1 MATKK
6 ELQKMG
12 IDFIN
17 LEIQLLNDTGKS
29 IFDNSIYQGLYE
41 KNEVWRNGVDNF
53 LTNINDN
60 TNNNLELRRY
70 FNCLISLVNMY
81 YLEYKEKAEDFD
93 RISLKVN
100 LQLLETLSVEKEIF
114 NLSFYEAISQLLK
127 SSEGLNK
134 TAQGLYEMQLDKL
147 KPGIKEK
154 TEAEIKNWN
163 DKLREAKKKQKR
175 YEETREDTLE
185 DLIKD
190 ENTIK
195 NLFGVKDKIDTMI
208 DLLNRCCNCF
218 YDTVYIKIF
227 MESLQAIGITEQCDF
242 NDMLQLVS
250 FNRLQSSLLDLG
262 DKQLEQNIHNEEFD
276 NLKEQYIYLEA
287 FSKDSLIYQDNSN
300 IFDLKEK
307 IDNIYIKT
315 KESIEK
321 AINNPKDILDKTIKA
336 KQNYMDS
343 LVAETRWLYG
353 EN

>member
-41 KNEVWRNGVDNF
+41 TNEIWRNGVDNF

-114 NLSFYEAISQLLK
+114 NISFYEVIKELLK
-127 SSEGLNK
+127 SSEELNK
-134 TAQGLYEMQLDKL
+134 TAQGLYEMQSNSL

-163 DKLREAKKKQKR
+163 DKLKEAKKKQKR

-185 DLIKD
+185 ELIKD

-195 NLFGVKDKIDTMI
+195 NLFSVKDRIDTMI
-208 DLLNRCCNCF
+208 DLLGRCCNCF
-218 YDTVYIKIF
+218 YNTIYIKIF
-227 MESLQAIGITEQCDF
+227 MESLQSIGITEQCDF
-242 NDMLQLVS
+242 NDMLQLLS
-250 FNRLQSSLLDLG
+250 FNRLQSSLLDLS

-287 FSKDSLIYQDNSN
+287 FSKDSLIYQDSSN
-300 IFDLKEK
+300 IFELKEK

-315 KESIEK
+315 KENIEN
-321 AINNPKDILDKTIKA
+321 AISNPKDILDKTMKA
-336 KQNYMDS
+336 KQNYIDS

>member
-41 KNEVWRNGVDNF
+41 TNEIWRNGVDNF

-100 LQLLETLSVEKEIF
+100 LQLQETLSVEKEIF
-114 NLSFYEAISQLLK
+114 HLKFYEVINELLK

-134 TAQGLYEMQLDKL
+134 TAQGLYEIQLDKL
-147 KPGIKEK
+147 RPGIKEK
-154 TEAEIKNWN
+154 TEAEIKDWN
-163 DKLREAKKKQKR
+163 NKLKEAKKKQKR

-190 ENTIK
+190 ENTID
-195 NLFGVKDKIDTMI
+195 NLFNVKDRIDTLI
-208 DLLNRCCNCF
+208 DLLSRCCNYF
-218 YDTVYIKIF
+218 YDTIYIKTF
-227 MESLQAIGITEQCDF
+227 MESLQAIGIKEQCDF
-242 NDMLQLVS
+242 NDMLQLLS

-321 AINNPKDILDKTIKA
+321 AINSPKDILDKTMKA
-336 KQNYMDS
+336 KQNYIDS

>member
-41 KNEVWRNGVDNF
+41 TNEIWRNGVDNF

-114 NLSFYEAISQLLK
+114 NISFYEVIKELLK
-127 SSEGLNK
+127 SSEELNK
-134 TAQGLYEMQLDKL
+134 TAQGLYEMQSNSL

-163 DKLREAKKKQKR
+163 DKLKEAKKKQKR

-185 DLIKD
+185 ELIKD

-195 NLFGVKDKIDTMI
+195 NLFSVKDRIDTMI
-208 DLLNRCCNCF
+208 DLLGRCCNCF
-218 YDTVYIKIF
+218 YNTIYIKIF
-227 MESLQAIGITEQCDF
+227 MESLQSIGITEQCDF
-242 NDMLQLVS
+242 NDMLQLLS
-250 FNRLQSSLLDLG
+250 FNRLQSSLLDLS

-287 FSKDSLIYQDNSN
+287 FSKDSLIYQDSSN
-300 IFDLKEK
+300 IFELKEK

-315 KESIEK
+315 KENIEN
-321 AINNPKDILDKTIKA
+321 AISNPKDILDKTMKA
-336 KQNYMDS
+336 KQNYIDI